1 MDRKQAGNVLLYGLS
16 AWGAVSS
23 VGVLGLVV
31 LLVPV
36 YTLQRSVRSE
46 ADEERSDDDG
56 EVRYEKLM
64 MSGPSDPEPEE
75 KPTDAPK
82 RARAPAPGAKS
93 MMFADAGAIASPAT
107 VAAMAPEPPPPPGA
121 PGADAGE
128 GGGERLRQWFPE
140 AFLWR
145 PLVETDASGV
155 AVVPVKVPD
164 QLTTWRVLALAHTRG
179 GSQAGDVATFDSRLE
194 LYVDPV
200 VPAFLYAGDRVELPI
215 QVMNTT
221 SREVRTGITVSSD
234 GALTG
239 QAAGTVA
246 LAAGGSAVQRVSLF
260 AEGAGISHVTAVLEG
275 ADAAQREIPVLPRGR
290 PEQNTRGGTVS
301 DRASFAIAGPSAAD
315 LSTQEL
321 EVRVFPGPLAVLAS
335 EVDRGGSGAT
345 PWNAAYGF
353 ALATHLAD
361 LSARAS
367 IDLDPDL
374 LRRLKIL
381 SWQRVVVHARSPDA
395 GTATDLLAAVR
406 GTTGYP
412 QAEELEARLERTVIQ
427 GQRADGTWSRSGSGS
442 INRVLVDTAFSARTL
457 SADATGART
466 KAKGALL
473 RNQRHIDDAYTAA
486 VALASGLLDGD
497 DAARLRKLVDDA
509 AVDAGD
515 GRKTVA
521 VPGAAVNAW
530 GQTPSRAEMLAWT
543 VLALPADA
551 AWRGDL
557 VAELMSGY
565 SALWGF
571 GAGPAD
577 VVALEAVSYA
587 LPGLD
592 KPVDVVLSVDGVEVD
607 RRKLDPSQ
615 PKLPAVLHAKGAV
628 GAVEV
633 AVSPGVP
640 GLAYVATLRS
650 WVPWSGSERAPG
662 VDVEVAAAP
671 MRVGQ
676 DSAITLTVAAPSGLA
691 LALEQGLAAGATVDE
706 LALDAISDRIV
717 SYDVTTDR
725 VRLVTRPFQAGEI
738 MSVPITVRP
747 AFAGDL
753 TTVPLAI
760 EPGGDADQ
768 RVELAP
774 IAWVVAP

>member
-16 AWGAVSS
+16 AWGAVTS
-23 VGVLGLVV
+23 VGLLGLVV
-31 LLVPV
+31 LAVPM
-36 YTLQRSVRSE
+36 TMMGSRSMSKGSFDDLE
-46 ADEERSDDDG
+46 DKEERGRYDEA
-56 EVRYEKLM
+56 EVSTSKSVM
-64 MSGPSDPEPEE
+64 AKP
-75 KPTDAPK
+75 KPTDAPSRSRGPGAVGGK
-82 RARAPAPGAKS
+82 DANEVMAEGIVMFAPAV
-93 MMFADAGAIASPAT
+93 T
-107 VAAMAPEPPPPPGA
+107 AMPSSPPPPPEE
-121 PGADAGE
+121 PADA

-155 AVVPVKVPD
+155 TVVPVRVPD

-179 GSQAGDVATFDSRLE
+179 GSQAGDVATFDSRLD

-221 SREVRTGITVSSD
+221 SRDVRTGISVSSD

-239 QAAGTVA
+239 QAAGTVT
-246 LAAGGSAVQRVSLF
+246 LAAGGSAVQRVTLF
-260 AEGAGISHVTAVLEG
+260 AEGAGLSHVTAVLEG

-290 PEQNTRGGTVS
+290 PEQKARGGTVS
-301 DRASFAIAGPSAAD
+301 DHATFAISGPAGAD

-321 EVRVFPGPLAVLAS
+321 EVRVFPGPLAVLTS
-335 EVDRGGSGAT
+335 EVERGGSGAT
-345 PWNAAYGF
+345 PAASAYGF
-353 ALATHLAD
+353 AIATHLTELA
-361 LSARAS
+361 ARAS
-367 IDLDPDL
+367 IEVDADQV
-374 LRRLKIL
+374 RRLKIL
-381 SWQRVVVHARSPDA
+381 AWQRVVFHARSPDT
-395 GTATDLLAAVR
+395 GTASDLLAAVR

-412 QAEELEARLERTVIQ
+412 QAEELAARLERAVIQ
-427 GQRADGTWSRSGSGS
+427 GQRADGTWSRTGSGS
-442 INRVLVDTAFSARTL
+442 INRVLTDTAFSARTL

-473 RNQRHIDDAYTAA
+473 RNARHVEDAYTAA
-486 VALASGLLDGD
+486 VVLASGLLDGD
-497 DAARLRKLVDDA
+497 DSARLRKLVDDA

-521 VPGAAVNAW
+521 VPGGAVNVW

-565 SALWGF
+565 NATWGF
-571 GAGPAD
+571 GAGSAD
-577 VVALEAVSYA
+577 VLALEAVSNA

-592 KPVDVVLSVDGVEVD
+592 KPVDVVLTVDGVEVD
-607 RRKLDPSQ
+607 RKKLDPSQ
-615 PKLPAVLHAKGAV
+615 PKLPAVLDAKGAV
-628 GAVEV
+628 GTIDVT
-633 AVSPGVP
+633 VSPPVP

-662 VDVEVAAAP
+662 VDVEVVAAP
-671 MRVGQ
+671 MAVGQ
-676 DSAITLTVAAPSGLA
+676 DSAITLTLAAPSGVSLEI
-691 LALEQGLAAGATVDE
+691 EQGLAAGATVDE
-706 LALDAISDRIV
+706 AGLDAISDRIT
-717 SYDVTTDR
+717 SYDVLSDR
-725 VRLVTRPFQAGEI
+725 VHLVTRAFQAGEI
-738 MSVPITVRP
+738 MNVPILVRP

-760 EPGGDADQ
+760 ETGGDADQ
-768 RVELAP
+768 RVEIAP
-774 IAWVVAP
+774 IAWVVSP